1 MAFGL
6 YLHIPYCEG
15 KCFYCDFYSK
25 GGSRS
30 VPESYIEALLREM
43 RRFCNCE
50 CTSLRPDTFYFGGGT
65 PSLLSPAQVARLIS
79 EAAPAPGAEI
89 TLEANPDTVT
99 LDSLR
104 GYRRAGVNRLSIG
117 VQSASDEQLRRLGRP
132 HNAEAARRA
141 LELAG
146 KPVSGT
152 SPAT

>member
-65 PSLLSPAQVARLIS
+65 PSLLSPAQVAGS
-79 EAAPAPGAEI
+79 
-89 TLEANPDTVT
+89 
-99 LDSLR
+99 
-104 GYRRAGVNRLSIG
+104 
-117 VQSASDEQLRRLGRP
+117 SARPPLPLGRRSRWRP
-132 HNAEAARRA
+132 TPTRSRWTAC
-141 LELAG
+141 AG
-146 KPVSGT
+146 IGGPV
-152 SPAT
+152 